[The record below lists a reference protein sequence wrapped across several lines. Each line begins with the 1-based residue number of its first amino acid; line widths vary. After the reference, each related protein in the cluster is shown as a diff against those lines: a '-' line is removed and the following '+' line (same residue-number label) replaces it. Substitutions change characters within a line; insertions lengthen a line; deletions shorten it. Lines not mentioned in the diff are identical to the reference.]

1 MPRPRKFVRI
11 IDQPDGTVA
20 LSTKKDKGREIH
32 GLSFNKSNRS
42 YYTIDEATG
51 NREYRGT
58 DVNKAVAS
66 VENVNVFG
74 QPQTWTPEFWKEKE
88 KEAAKID
95 SHVASIKEL
104 ERLAIQMPHVEVRR
118 LIADGGGSTAPTDE
132 KLSDCLKL
140 WLLIRQEE
148 KGCKTIYHAD
158 VERAFNRFKT
168 LVGDL
173 PISQL
178 AAEHFAEW
186 RRWVKKESKKRDSNK
201 WAKDQHKYVATIL
214 RGCKEDRPSWRF
226 PDGLL
231 EWAKLPK
238 TEAKKLKYSPAKKNR
253 DPFPKEIFHVVINQ
267 CHALASTTTSG
278 MPTTSQSDKAK
289 IGRVKTRNHRGIQL
303 EAMFRI
309 AVNCGF
315 DNADFCG
322 NEDRKGLQWSHL
334 HLEARTPF
342 MDLPRVK
349 TGCER
354 MTPLLPSTV
363 AALQRWRRITTSQ
376 GYVFHSEQ
384 GNKFRA
390 STVYNQLRDIMDE
403 AKVKNGFTFKHLR
416 NVGSTLARRAKLSLL
431 EIDAFLGHDINGTS
445 RFYVGDVD
453 ETYLVSLVDLIGSEY
468 FEGENVTSMRVDEKA
483 DGSSLL

>member
-1 MPRPRKFVRI
+1 MARPRKFVRVI
-11 IDQPDGTVA
+11 EQQDGTLA
-20 LSTKKDKGREIH
+20 LSTKKNEGREIH
-32 GLSFNKSNRS
+32 GLSYHKSS
-42 YYTIDEATG
+42 GCYYTIDEATG
-51 NREYRGT
+51 NREHRGT
-58 DVNKAVAS
+58 DLNKAVES
-66 VENVNVFG
+66 IESVNVIG
-74 QPQTWTPEFWKEKE
+74 KPQTWTPEFWKEKE
-88 KEAAKID
+88 KEAAKVD
-95 SHVASIKEL
+95 AHVASIKEL

-118 LIADGGGSTAPTDE
+118 LIADGGGSTAPTAE
-132 KLSDCLKL
+132 KLSDCVKL
-140 WLLIRQEE
+140 WLEIRKEE
-148 KGCKTIYHAD
+148 KGSKTIYHAD

-178 AAEHFAEW
+178 TADQFAEW
-186 RRWVKKESKKRDSNK
+186 RRWVKKEAKKRESNK
-201 WAKDQHKYVATIL
+201 WSRDQHKYVATIL

-253 DPFPKEIFHVVINQ
+253 DPLPKEIFHVVIKQ
-267 CHALASTTTSG
+267 CHALASATTSG
-278 MPTTSQSDKAK
+278 MPTETQSDKAK
-289 IGRVKTRNHRGIQL
+289 IGRVKTRNQRGIQL

-322 NEDRKGLQWSHL
+322 NEERQGLQWSNL
-334 HLEARTPF
+334 HLEAETPF
-342 MDLPRVK
+342 MDLSRVK

-354 MTPLLPSTV
+354 LTPLLPSTV
-363 AALQRWRRITTSQ
+363 TALQRWRRITTSQ
-376 GYVFHSEQ
+376 GYVFHTEQ

-390 STVYNQLRDIMDE
+390 STVHNQLRDVMEE
-403 AKVKNGFTFKHLR
+403 ANVKNGFTFKHLR
-416 NVGSTLARRAKLSLL
+416 NVGSTLARRARLSLL

-453 ETYLVSLVDLIGSEY
+453 ETYLVPLVNLIGTEY
-468 FEGENVTSMRVDEKA
+468 FDGEQITNEGS
-483 DGSSLL
+483 